1 MSEQSF
7 EQELEKLAVCVE
19 ALSQPNIPLNESLD
33 NFEKGVALFRECQ
46 NLLDH
51 AKQKVITLK
60 ADPETPIKPAENF
73 EYSLKQLEGCVEQ
86 LGDADVSL
94 NEALMNFEKG
104 VTLFRACQEHLNQS
118 KQKVME
124 LKLVGGSIQ
133 ETPKQK

>member
-51 AKQKVITLK
+51 AKQKVKFCL
-60 ADPETPIKPAENF
+60 
-73 EYSLKQLEGCVEQ
+73 
-86 LGDADVSL
+86 
-94 NEALMNFEKG
+94 
-104 VTLFRACQEHLNQS
+104 
-118 KQKVME
+118 
-124 LKLVGGSIQ
+124 
-133 ETPKQK
+133 

>member
-7 EQELEKLAVCVE
+7 EKELEKLEVCVE
-19 ALSQPNIPLNESLD
+19 ALSQPNVPLKESLH

-46 NLLDH
+46 ELLDH
-51 AKQKVITLK
+51 AKQKVISLK
-60 ADPETPIKPAENF
+60 SEPETPVPPTDNF
-73 EYSLKQLEGCVEQ
+73 EASLQQLEGCVEE
-86 LGDADVSL
+86 LGNSDVSL

-124 LKLVGGSIQ
+124 LKLVGGSLQ